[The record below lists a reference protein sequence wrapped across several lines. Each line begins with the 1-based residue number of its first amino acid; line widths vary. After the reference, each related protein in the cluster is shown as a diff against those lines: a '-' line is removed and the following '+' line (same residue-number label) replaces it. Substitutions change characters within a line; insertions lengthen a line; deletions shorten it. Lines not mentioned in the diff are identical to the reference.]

1 MLGSKSKRCSN
12 SSRLS
17 VVLADSSMA
26 TLQQPSDFVKLSQKY
41 SSNRILRVV
50 AKLEIARLILPYV

>member
-1 MLGSKSKRCSN
+1 
-12 SSRLS
+12 
-17 VVLADSSMA
+17 MA